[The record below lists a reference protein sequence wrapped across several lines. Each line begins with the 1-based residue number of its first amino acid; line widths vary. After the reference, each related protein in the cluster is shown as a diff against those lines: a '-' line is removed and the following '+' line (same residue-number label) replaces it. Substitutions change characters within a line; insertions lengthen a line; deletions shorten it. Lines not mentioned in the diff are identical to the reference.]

1 MTKEEKK
8 LNFKEIDN
16 KCEECGKKVE
26 SVTENLILSGFKIC
40 QSCRVSKT
48 VFPV

>member
-8 LNFKEIDN
+8 LNFKEIDD
-16 KCEECGKKVE
+16 KWEECGKKDE
-26 SVTENLILSGFKIC
+26 SVRENLILSGFKIC

>member
-1 MTKEEKK
+1 MTKEKKK
-8 LNFKEIDN
+8 LNFKEFDN
-16 KCEECGKKVE
+16 KCEECGKKDE
-26 SVTENLILSGFKIC
+26 SVRENLILSGFKIC